1 MAKPNLIV
9 GGVPVTAVSMPADD
23 ITYVQATI
31 SAPSKPN
38 AQFTIAMT
46 GLCPVNK
53 SGGTLN
59 ASGEADVIFGPSRMR
74 MRGVIDGRL
83 SVPGLNNNAFTVTF
97 S

>member
-9 GGVPVTAVSMPADD
+9 GGDPVTAVSMPADD
-23 ITYVQATI
+23 ISYVQALI

-53 SGGTLN
+53 SGGKLDGN
-59 ASGEADVIFGPSRMR
+59 GEAEVIFGPSRLR
-74 MRGVIDGRL
+74 MRGKVEGRL
-83 SVPGLNNNAFTVTF
+83 SVPGMTNNNFTVTF
-97 S
+97 T